1 MSKILKQIRRQD
13 REKLRAYKTVQ
24 QTIPLEQV
32 YDDGIFCVQKGKKE
46 SKFSVTFRL
55 RDISYQFVSDE
66 AQRNIF
72 LIWSAALNSLTPGTI
87 NNISIIKHR
96 LGARSLD
103 GFLLDTTHLQN
114 HTEDHRLLV
123 EEMNHVLMQKASQGN
138 GMVQELYV
146 TVSVNKRDIEAARN
160 FFRRTQAAMQAQLS
174 RTGSQC
180 DRLSSAERLRLL
192 HDFYRIGLEDEPPF
206 DLKESLK
213 HGSSA
218 KNYIA
223 PESLEFFDDY
233 FKMGDK
239 SGRALVLHTYPTF
252 LKDTIVSELC
262 DLNAPLIWSM
272 NVIPV
277 PTNEAVEE
285 AQKRAMNAESNLQK
299 WYRKQY
305 ENKNYGGTP
314 PYDLEQQ
321 RVQAQEYL
329 KDLTERDQHLM
340 YAVITMVHLADTK
353 EQLDNDTES
362 LEALA
367 RTAQCRLATLKW
379 QQMDGLNTALPFGV
393 RRVEDIFTL
402 TTEGVAGFMPF
413 RSTEIQDPG
422 GLYFGQNQVSKNL
435 IMINLKR
442 LQSANSI
449 ICGIPGSG
457 KSFFAKRTALNRI
470 FAADENQEIIFID
483 PEREY
488 FRMLEK
494 LDDSTVIRLSA
505 VSDTHINAMEIGRG
519 YTDGD
524 DPLIIKSEFMTS
536 LCEQLVLPAV
546 LGPHEKSL
554 IDRCTSLCLSEY
566 IRGGCTGEAPT
577 LLDFYQIM
585 LEQPEPQAKGLALAI
600 EMFAKGNMN
609 AFAQQTNVDINSRII
624 CYDTLDL
631 GDSMKTIGLLVLFDN
646 IMNRISRNR
655 ARGIRTSIICDEFY
669 LMLQQ
674 QFTADFFYKMWK
686 RCRKYGADFCGI
698 TQNVDDLLHNPV
710 ARTIL
715 SNSEILVMLNQA
727 ASDRELLADL
737 LDISESQLEYITNA
751 KAGYGLLRIGGEM
764 IPFEDDF
771 PKDTGIYKL
780 LTTKPDEI
788 KSAGA

>member
-1 MSKILKQIRRQD
+1 MSRTLKQVRRQD

-32 YDDGIFCVQKGKKE
+32 YEDGIFCVQKGKKE
-46 SKFSVTFRL
+46 SKFSATFRL
-55 RDISYQFVSDE
+55 RDISYQFVSEE

-96 LGARSLD
+96 LGTRSLD
-103 GFLLDTTHLQN
+103 GFLMDETHTG
-114 HTEDHRLLV
+114 HSESHRRLV
-123 EEMNHVLMQKASQGN
+123 HEMNQVLRQKSSQGS
-138 GMVQELYV
+138 GMVQELYL

-160 FFRRTQAAMQAQLS
+160 FFRRTHAALQAQLA

-180 DRLSSAERLRLL
+180 DRLSMVERLRLL
-192 HDFYRIGLEDEPPF
+192 HDFYRVGREDEPPF
-206 DLKESLK
+206 DLREALAHS
-213 HGSSA
+213 SSA

-239 SGRALVLHTYPTF
+239 YGRALVLHTYPTF
-252 LKDTIVSELC
+252 LKDTIVGELC

-272 NVIPV
+272 NIIPV

-285 AQKRAMNAESNLQK
+285 AQRRAMNADGNIQK
-299 WYRKQY
+299 WLRKQY
-305 ENKNYGGTP
+305 DNKNYGGMP

-340 YAVITMVHLADTK
+340 YAVVTMVHLAHTK
-353 EQLDNDTES
+353 EQLDIDTES
-362 LEALA
+362 LEAQA

-393 RRVEDIFTL
+393 RRVEDVFTL

-422 GLYFGQNQVSKNL
+422 GLYFGLNKVSKNL
-435 IMINLKR
+435 IMIDPLL
-442 LQSANSI
+442 LQSANTI
-449 ICGIPGSG
+449 ICGVPGSG
-457 KSFFAKRTALNRI
+457 KSFFAKRTALERI
-470 FAADENQEIIFID
+470 FAADANQEIIFID

-488 FRMLEK
+488 HRMLEK
-494 LDDSTVIRLSA
+494 LDNSTVIRLSA
-505 VSDTHINAMEIGRG
+505 ASDTHINAMEIGRG

-524 DPLIIKSEFMTS
+524 DPLVIKSEFMTS
-536 LCEQLVLPAV
+536 LCEQLVLPAA
-546 LGPHEKSL
+546 LSAKEKSL
-554 IDRCTSLCLSEY
+554 IDRCTGYCLAEY

-585 LEQPEPQAKGLALAI
+585 NEQPEPEAKGLALAI

-609 AFAQQTNVDINSRII
+609 AFAQQTNVNVNSRII

-646 IMNRISRNR
+646 VMNRISRNR
-655 ARGIRTSIICDEFY
+655 QRGIRTSIICDEFY

-674 QFTADFFYKMWK
+674 QFTADFFWKMWK
-686 RCRKYGADFCGI
+686 RCRKYNADFTGI

-727 ASDRELLADL
+727 ASDRAQLADL
-737 LDISESQLEYITNA
+737 LDISEAQLEYITNA
-751 KAGYGLLRIGGEM
+751 EAGHGLLRVGGEM

-771 PKDTGIYKL
+771 PEDTEIYKL
-780 LTTKPDEI
+780 LTTKPQEI
-788 KSAGA
+788 KTAGA